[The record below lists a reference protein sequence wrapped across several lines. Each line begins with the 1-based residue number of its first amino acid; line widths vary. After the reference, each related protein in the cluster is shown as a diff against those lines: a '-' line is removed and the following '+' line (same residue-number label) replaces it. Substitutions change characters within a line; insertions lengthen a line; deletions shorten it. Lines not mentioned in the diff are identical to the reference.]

1 MDIDHIDSVLFL
13 SLAGNA
19 YFIARMILVIKQI
32 RQLGQPQKFDVE
44 KQPLEVVEGRKLATM
59 DNIKVAHHRISEL
72 EDRLDKIEAEAKKER
87 SDIVAEIITMR
98 KESHTQ
104 FEALSRAIGRLEGA
118 RLAGNN

>member
-1 MDIDHIDSVLFL
+1 MDIDHIDSVLFF
-13 SLAGNA
+13 SLAGIA

-72 EDRLDKIEAEAKKER
+72 EDRLDKIEADAKKER
-87 SDIVAEIITMR
+87 SDVVKEIITMR

>member
-13 SLAGNA
+13 SLAGIA

-44 KQPLEVVEGRKLATM
+44 KQPIEVVEGRKLATM

>member
-1 MDIDHIDSVLFL
+1 MDINHIDSVLFL
-13 SLAGNA
+13 SLAGIA

>member
-13 SLAGNA
+13 SLAGIA

-72 EDRLDKIEAEAKKER
+72 EDRLDKIEADAKKER

>member
-13 SLAGNA
+13 SLAGIA

-59 DNIKVAHHRISEL
+59 DNIKVAHHRMSEL

>member
-1 MDIDHIDSVLFL
+1 MDIDHIASVLFL
-13 SLAGNA
+13 SLAGIA

>member
-13 SLAGNA
+13 SLAGIA

-44 KQPLEVVEGRKLATM
+44 RQPLEVVEGRKLATM

>member
-13 SLAGNA
+13 SLAGIA

-72 EDRLDKIEAEAKKER
+72 EERLDKIEAEAKKER

>member
-13 SLAGNA
+13 SLAGIA

-72 EDRLDKIEAEAKKER
+72 EGRLDKIEAEAKKER

>member
-13 SLAGNA
+13 SLAGIA

-44 KQPLEVVEGRKLATM
+44 KQPREVVEGRKLATM

>member
-13 SLAGNA
+13 SLAGIA

-59 DNIKVAHHRISEL
+59 DNIKVAHHRINEL

>member
-13 SLAGNA
+13 SLAGIA

-87 SDIVAEIITMR
+87 SDIVEEIITMR

>member
-13 SLAGNA
+13 SLAGIV

-32 RQLGQPQKFDVE
+32 RQLGQPQKFNVE

>member
-1 MDIDHIDSVLFL
+1 MDINHIDSTLFL
-13 SLAGNA
+13 SLAIIV
-19 YFIARMILVIKQI
+19 YFVAKIILAIKQI
-32 RQLGQPQKFDVE
+32 RQHG
-44 KQPLEVVEGRKLATM
+44 QPLEVVEGRQLATM

-118 RLAGNN
+118 WLAGNN

>member
-13 SLAGNA
+13 SLAGIA

-72 EDRLDKIEAEAKKER
+72 EDRLDKIEADAKKER
-87 SDIVAEIITMR
+87 SDVVKEIITMR

>member
-13 SLAGNA
+13 SLAGIA

-32 RQLGQPQKFDVE
+32 RQLGQPQKFNVE

>member
-13 SLAGNA
+13 SLAGIA

-118 RLAGNN
+118 RLAG

>member
-13 SLAGNA
+13 SLAGIA

-98 KESHTQ
+98 KESHAQ

>member
-13 SLAGNA
+13 SLAGIA

>member
-1 MDIDHIDSVLFL
+1 
-13 SLAGNA
+13 
-19 YFIARMILVIKQI
+19 MILVIKQI

>member
-13 SLAGNA
+13 SLAGIA

-72 EDRLDKIEAEAKKER
+72 EERLDKIEAEAKKER
-87 SDIVAEIITMR
+87 SDIVTEIITMR

>member
-13 SLAGNA
+13 SLAGIA

-87 SDIVAEIITMR
+87 SDIVAEIISMR

>member
-13 SLAGNA
+13 SLAGIA

-44 KQPLEVVEGRKLATM
+44 KQPIEVVEGRKLATM

-72 EDRLDKIEAEAKKER
+72 EDRLDKIEAEVKKER

>member
-13 SLAGNA
+13 SLAGIA

-72 EDRLDKIEAEAKKER
+72 EDRK
-87 SDIVAEIITMR
+87 SVV
-98 KESHTQ
+98 
-104 FEALSRAIGRLEGA
+104 
-118 RLAGNN
+118 

>member
-1 MDIDHIDSVLFL
+1 MDIDHIDSVLFF
-13 SLAGNA
+13 SLAGIA

-72 EDRLDKIEAEAKKER
+72 EERLDKIEAEAKKEK
-87 SDIVAEIITMR
+87 SDIVKEIITMR

>member
-13 SLAGNA
+13 SLAGIA

-59 DNIKVAHHRISEL
+59 DNIKVAHYRISEL

>member
-13 SLAGNA
+13 SLAGIA

-59 DNIKVAHHRISEL
+59 DNIKVAHHRISEQ